1 MGFAFK
7 IDVITV
13 DAGQLVVALLKE
25 LGRDLREHGVR
36 EHVLLLHDILAGFR
50 LQLLDL
56 RLQQICRTAGDGL
69 LVAEDLLCE
78 LGADGSRRL
87 AVVAVNKAFE
97 LLRYHLVTLA
107 QNDVEHRLGADDL
120 ARRGNERRIAG
131 VLAHA
136 GNLLQHGVELVLL
149 ARVLQLLEQVGQ

>member
-56 RLQQICRTAGDGL
+56 RLQQICQVMGCSSPRICFVNSGL
-69 LVAEDLLCE
+69 M
-78 LGADGSRRL
+78 G
-87 AVVAVNKAFE
+87 
-97 LLRYHLVTLA
+97 
-107 QNDVEHRLGADDL
+107 
-120 ARRGNERRIAG
+120 AG
-131 VLAHA
+131 VLP
-136 GNLLQHGVELVLL
+136 
-149 ARVLQLLEQVGQ
+149 

>member
-78 LGADGSRRL
+78 LGLMG
-87 AVVAVNKAFE
+87 
-97 LLRYHLVTLA
+97 
-107 QNDVEHRLGADDL
+107 
-120 ARRGNERRIAG
+120 AG
-131 VLAHA
+131 VLP
-136 GNLLQHGVELVLL
+136 
-149 ARVLQLLEQVGQ
+149 